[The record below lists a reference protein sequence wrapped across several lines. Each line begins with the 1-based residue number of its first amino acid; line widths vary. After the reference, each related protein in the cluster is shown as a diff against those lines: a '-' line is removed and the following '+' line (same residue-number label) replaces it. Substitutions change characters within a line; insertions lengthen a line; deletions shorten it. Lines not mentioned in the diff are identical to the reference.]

1 MASHGEL
8 HLFGL
13 SEIRRKFLLEYSP
26 RFILLYASGS
36 FMELHLDEYLRRVV
50 SGLSSFAGA
59 VALHPEFVPIVS
71 PAAKAVPIGLIV
83 TE

>member
-1 MASHGEL
+1 
-8 HLFGL
+8 
-13 SEIRRKFLLEYSP
+13 
-26 RFILLYASGS
+26 
-36 FMELHLDEYLRRVV
+36 MELHLDEYLRRVV